1 MAERKL
7 KNLINLGGLCVATAY
22 MLVVI
27 LVFVVTAVNTKP
39 SNVGLDWIPFVLLA
53 MPWYAMNPQL
63 LLPGMAANAAIMY
76 LLGTVLQT
84 FWRRVILR

>member
-7 KNLINLGGLCVATAY
+7 KTLISLGGLCVATTY

-39 SNVGLDWIPFVLLA
+39 SNVGLDWIPFMLFS
-53 MPWYAMNPQL
+53 MPWYFINPQL
-63 LLPGMAANAAIMY
+63 LLPGLAVNAAIMY
-76 LLGTVLQT
+76 LLGTVLEA
-84 FWRRVILR
+84 FWRRVRQ